1 MLVTYQDAN
10 RYLDQAKV
18 AFYTDDE
25 ATEDRV
31 VAERY
36 VRGLLSDVYGDDV
49 VQSWT
54 NASPLV
60 GLQTQ
65 VPELI
70 TEIVAMLMAASR
82 YAKAYSLETN
92 ITTNNYGVT
101 LKAQADD
108 LINRIRNRELTL
120 IDLTILSTEAFV
132 EDDFWPNDTTVWP
145 DTINPER
152 AFSMDQD
159 F

>member
-1 MLVTYQDAN
+1 MLATYNDAN

-18 AFYTDDE
+18 AFFTDDE
-25 ATEDRV
+25 ATEDRT

-36 VRGLLSDVYGDDV
+36 VLALLGDIYGDDI

-54 NASPLV
+54 NTSPIV
-60 GLQTQ
+60 APATQ
-65 VPELI
+65 VPQLV
-70 TEIVAMLMAASR
+70 TEIVAILMAASK

-92 ITTNNYGVT
+92 IVTNNYGVV

-108 LINRIRNRELTL
+108 LLTKLRNREITL
-120 IDLTILSTEAFV
+120 VDLTILGSEALV
-132 EDDFWPNDTTVWP
+132 EDDFWPNDTTVWLN
-145 DTINPER
+145 TINPER
-152 AFSMDQD
+152 AFTMDME